1 MSDFLLPLEWN
12 SNSTNISPLTASL
25 FSPIY
30 CLPPSVDPNHFGF
43 PSVPQ
48 TCQTLSLHTP
58 FSRLLPSPGPSLDL
72 FLLIIKDSISLRE
85 ALPGHWIKS
94 PPCYALS
101 CRLIFFFIE
110 LSTFILI
117 CALASLF
124 IVYLLSGM
132 YELWEQQTGLACLL
146 LCSQF
151 LEQCLAYSSC
161 IINMCWTKLIF
172 KKYIENPHTWNT
184 RDSKKKR
191 KKFLP

>member
-1 MSDFLLPLEWN
+1 MSDFLLPFEWN
-12 SNSTNISPLTASL
+12 SNSMNISPLIASL
-25 FSPIY
+25 FSHIY
-30 CLPPSVDPNHFGF
+30 FLPPSVGPDHSGF

-48 TCQTLSLHTP
+48 TCQTLSLHIY
-58 FSRLLPSPGPSLDL
+58 FSRPLLSPGPSLDL
-72 FLLIIKDSISLRE
+72 FLLIIEDSISLRE

-101 CRLIFFFIE
+101 CRLIVSLIE
-110 LSTFILI
+110 LSTLILI

-151 LEQCLAYSSC
+151 LEQCLAHSSC
-161 IINMCWTKLIF
+161 IINMCCTKC
-172 KKYIENPHTWNT
+172 
-184 RDSKKKR
+184 
-191 KKFLP
+191 